1 MQTNFNI
8 YSCYVSKNKR
18 PKRSGRSRCPVDLC
32 IRFVLALLL
41 LGASPLLKAAEAARP
56 NIVLILMDD
65 MGWKDLGC
73 FGAKLYETPNI
84 DKLCAAGTRFSTAY
98 TTAAICSPARAS
110 LMTGMHPV
118 RLGMWNHIHY
128 IRPGIPILPSYL
140 KAARYQTWHVG
151 KWHMGNPAEK
161 TMPTDLGFDVNRGG
175 GIAWGPGSYFWP
187 YGCKPD
193 GTGKNVRDS
202 VPSLFIGGHEGEYL
216 TDRLTDEAL
225 KLLDKR
231 DPNRPFFLNLWHHGV
246 HDPHEGKPEL
256 VAKYARKIKALGIHH
271 TFRLDPKTGSHLVT
285 SEDNPVYA
293 AMIESLDQSVGRIV
307 ERLKRDG
314 VFENTLFVF
323 YSDNGAVTDHVPCA
337 PLNGGKNSTYEAGE
351 RVPAFV
357 TWPGHVAPGMTCDD
371 PVYLTD
377 MFFTILGAA
386 RVAAPDRDRDGIS
399 LLPYFNGAK
408 IPPRDFFWYFPD
420 SRLKWAQRA
429 NAAIRS
435 KAGLKFVMFFNG
447 DADELY
453 DLNTDLPE
461 AHDIIKELPEQ
472 AEALR
477 KRLVELLAPHYPDMP
492 SPPKQF
498 IAGVEKRLGLPPGTK
513 TLGAK

>member
-1 MQTNFNI
+1 MNSFILKIENSTCKMANRLN
-8 YSCYVSKNKR
+8 VSR
-18 PKRSGRSRCPVDLC
+18 LVAFALAMFGLGLVPV
-32 IRFVLALLL
+32 AY
-41 LGASPLLKAAEAARP
+41 AAETGRP
-56 NIVLILMDD
+56 NIVIILMDD

-84 DKLCAAGTRFSTAY
+84 DKLCAAGTRFTTAY
-98 TTAAICSPARAS
+98 TTAAICSPARSS
-110 LMTGMHPV
+110 LMTGMHHV

-128 IRPGIPILPSYL
+128 IRPGVPILPSFL
-140 KAARYQTWHVG
+140 KAAGYQTWHVG
-151 KWHMGNPAEK
+151 KWHMGNPNDK

-193 GTGKNVRDS
+193 GTGKNARDS
-202 VPSLFIGGHEGEYL
+202 VPSLFAGGQEGEYL

-231 DPNRPFFLNLWHHGV
+231 DPKRPFFLNLWHHGV

-256 VAKYARKIKALGIHH
+256 VAKYAQKIKAMGIQHS
-271 TFRLDPKTGSHLVT
+271 FRLDPKTGSQLVT
-285 SEDNPVYA
+285 SEDNAVYA

-307 ERLKRDG
+307 DRLQRDG
-314 VFENTLFVF
+314 LFENTLFVF
-323 YSDNGAVTDHVPCA
+323 YSDNGAVTDHVPCV

-357 TWPGHVAPGMTCDD
+357 AWPGHVPAGKVCDD
-371 PVYLTD
+371 PVYLPD
-377 MFFTILGAA
+377 MFFTILDAA
-386 RVAAPDRDRDGIS
+386 QIAAPLRDRDGIS
-399 LLPYFNGAK
+399 LLPYFRGGK
-408 IPPRDFFWYFPD
+408 IPAREFFWYFPD

-435 KAGLKFVMFFNG
+435 KEGLKYVMFFNG
-447 DADELY
+447 DPDELY

-461 AHDIIKELPEQ
+461 AHDLIKERPEQ

-477 KRLVELLAPHYPDMP
+477 KRLVELLAPHYSELPA
-492 SPPKQF
+492 PPKQF
-498 IAGVEKRLGLPPGTK
+498 VSGVEKRLGLPPGTK
-513 TLGAK
+513 TLMSK